1 MSSDGDFARDFFED
15 KSQSAQLKKFSENL
29 SMFPPLCQLSNQT
42 ALYKNVLSE
51 AVWLDDWCPDLWS
64 RHSLDRMYQMLSVQP
79 VVIHYCDLSEH
90 TLPDLALQIYRSEPL
105 LPSECHLSASSIL
118 YQVILLPSKQ
128 RQTIIS
134 YNKHTQKHPL
144 HNSVYTLH
152 KCNSTTIIYLKP
164 LHAVNEFLPLQNCCK
179 SILCNWYDHF
189 HLFETGLG
197 DPPRLVIIW
206 NPRKSENHN
215 AANRTENF

>member
-1 MSSDGDFARDFFED
+1 
-15 KSQSAQLKKFSENL
+15 
-29 SMFPPLCQLSNQT
+29 
-42 ALYKNVLSE
+42 
-51 AVWLDDWCPDLWS
+51 
-64 RHSLDRMYQMLSVQP
+64 MLSVQP

-179 SILCNWYDHF
+179 VFYAIDMTIFTCLKRVRRST
-189 HLFETGLG
+189 LFSDYLKPQE
-197 DPPRLVIIW
+197 I
-206 NPRKSENHN
+206 RKS
-215 AANRTENF
+215 